1 MLVVQLTA
9 PRGLE
14 IHRMPEAINITW
26 ESGYENHPYLR
37 NSLDYEL
44 LISRK
49 LDSSK
54 RMTLQKTFKSILRE
68 RLEAPATYC
77 FKVRSKAFV
86 RDYSGTWSEWS
97 SKICGDFA
105 KEEQDNIL
113 LTLTTYLG
121 PVFVTVGFLL
131 VAFLSPSARMK
142 MNIFSIPSPAP
153 FFKPLLQHHEG
164 NVKEWLSPWGNFAL
178 THESDEILTIVSIEP
193 KVTEI
198 NSEEIKES
206 WDSSLTPLTL
216 TKCQNS
222 YVCVPKT
229 TELSLT
235 IPSNHTDQ
243 NPIG

>member
-54 RMTLQKTFKSILRE
+54 RMVRSTVTVAPKTQFIPTEISFFVFFLKTLQKTFKSILRE

-105 KEEQDNIL
+105 KEGNAWLIISSVKSPD
-113 LTLTTYLG
+113 TLTIAMQKKKLFYI
-121 PVFVTVGFLL
+121 VY
-131 VAFLSPSARMK
+131 K
-142 MNIFSIPSPAP
+142 IFMRKI
-153 FFKPLLQHHEG
+153 
-164 NVKEWLSPWGNFAL
+164 
-178 THESDEILTIVSIEP
+178 
-193 KVTEI
+193 
-198 NSEEIKES
+198 
-206 WDSSLTPLTL
+206 SLTKLFF
-216 TKCQNS
+216 
-222 YVCVPKT
+222 
-229 TELSLT
+229 
-235 IPSNHTDQ
+235 
-243 NPIG
+243 